1 MNGSLTGIKTV
12 AGQWRPP
19 PAAAAAAAAAWW
31 RLRGRSSAESEKASR
46 RKRERWRR
54 GSMSRRG
61 REGNK
66 SGSTVAPGGRK
77 SPNRFLRRKNC

>member
-12 AGQWRPP
+12 AGQWRP
-19 PAAAAAAAAAWW
+19 AAAAWW